1 MALYRKRLRDHQR
14 RTENCSLRVRAE
26 HQPEES
32 CVPVVLLRDEFDPE
46 RVVNRRDRL
55 TGLAR
60 GLFDLRQLGLGL
72 LDAAVGHQPPRAFG
86 EGASDDDHDERE
98 QRAHEERQAPA
109 DIDGERVQEDQRCE
123 RADDGAGPVGAV
135 DPDVDAPAVLRRHH
149 LVDRGVDRRV
159 LAADAHARDQ
169 PRRVEEHEPAGVMT
183 GDERGQPGAEQ
194 VQQEGDDEQP
204 APAELVRQPAEHE
217 RTHQL
222 ADQVDRRDQANLG
235 RRHVE
240 RRWLGE
246 DADDRA
252 GDRDLQAVE
261 DPGGAEACDHAGV
274 ER

>member
-149 LVDRGVDRRV
+149 LVDRGVDGGV
-159 LAADAHARDQ
+159 LAADAHPRDETR
-169 PRRVEEHEPAGVMT
+169 PVEVHEPEPAAVVHREGC
-183 GDERGQPGAEQ
+183 EPRAEQ
-194 VQQEGDDEQP
+194 VEQQRDDQQ
-204 APAELVRQPAEHE
+204 ALPAERIGEPPEEE
-217 RTHQL
+217 R
-222 ADQVDRRDQANLG
+222 ADHLSDEVDRGDQADLG
-235 RRHVE
+235 TRTCR
-240 RRWLGE
+240 
-246 DADDRA
+246 ACRA
-252 GDRDLQAVE
+252 G
-261 DPGGAEACDHAGV
+261 
-274 ER
+274 